1 MRLRKIL
8 PDCFIYFF
16 KLYCQVAYTA
26 DAEGFHV
33 DASNLPVANVVWTK
47 NLCKQIFCAVE
58 LIISTSPPSS
68 SRAQVQDTPT
78 VAAAKA
84 QHSALYGQ
92 IALSH
97 AQVHSSLLTKLKGRF
112 HRFTFFLQG
121 IQSPSAVPAVIPQ
134 VIQIMDTW
142 CWQRCLGTNYRF
154 FAIALPFFR
163 TWTLHCTQ

>member
-1 MRLRKIL
+1 M
-8 PDCFIYFF
+8 
-16 KLYCQVAYTA
+16 
-26 DAEGFHV
+26 
-33 DASNLPVANVVWTK
+33 DASNLPVANVVGTK
-47 NLCKQIFCAVE
+47 NFCKKIFCAVE
-58 LIISTSPPSS
+58 QIISNPPVSS
-68 SRAQVQDTPT
+68 QVKVQDTPA

-134 VIQIMDTW
+134 VIQITDT
-142 CWQRCLGTNYRF
+142 
-154 FAIALPFFR
+154 
-163 TWTLHCTQ
+163 